1 MKKITLTLT
10 ALVLG
15 IFLTTTAFAW
25 GGGPGRGGR
34 DCKPY
39 GEARLDRL
47 DLTDAQEV
55 NIEKLRD
62 AHDKATK
69 ALREKIF
76 DQSVALKRLWQ
87 EVTPDKAK
95 ITAAQKELREM
106 RAQMEDHIT
115 TLRLEIRKLL
125 TPEQNEKLANMG
137 WSKRGGFGPR
147 GGMRGPGEF
156 GPGRGPCPG
165 MDTRR

>member
-1 MKKITLTLT
+1 MKRMTLTLT

-15 IFLTTTAFAW
+15 IFLTTSAFAW
-25 GGGPGRGGR
+25 GGGPGRSR

-39 GEARLDRL
+39 GEARLDQL
-47 DLTDAQEV
+47 NLTDAQKAG
-55 NIEKLRD
+55 IENLRD

-76 DQSVALKRLWQ
+76 DQSVALRRLWQ

-95 ITAAQKELREM
+95 ITAAQKELREL

-125 TPEQNEKLANMG
+125 TPEQKEKLANMG

-147 GGMRGPGEF
+147 GGMRGPGP
-156 GPGRGPCPG
+156 GPGR
-165 MDTRR
+165 